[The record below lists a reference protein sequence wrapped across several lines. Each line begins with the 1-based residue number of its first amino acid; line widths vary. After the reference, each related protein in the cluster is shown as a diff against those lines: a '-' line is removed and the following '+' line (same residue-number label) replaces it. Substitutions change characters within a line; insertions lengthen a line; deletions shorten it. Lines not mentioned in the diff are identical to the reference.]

1 MLHHPVILIPKLVVL
16 IIIVAVLAAL
26 RSTLTPE
33 EFRVA
38 VAVAILGFALFLILF
53 WAVMLRFLKN
63 PNSWLSK
70 MMVLNDKQQAHE
82 GYRAASNEFEG
93 LAGARGKTLSAL
105 RPSGV
110 AMIDERRIPVQTEGD
125 FIPGGTDIEVVSVK
139 GSRVFVRVS
148 EGDSARPQTGQSS

>member
-1 MLHHPVILIPKLVVL
+1 MLHHPVILVPKLVVL
-16 IIIVAVLAAL
+16 IVIVAVLVAL
-26 RSTLTPE
+26 RSVLTPE

-53 WAVMLRFLKN
+53 WTVVLRFLKN
-63 PNSWLSK
+63 PDSRLSK
-70 MMVLNDKQQAHE
+70 MMVLNDKQQPHE
-82 GYRAASNEFEG
+82 GYRAASEEFEG

-110 AMIDERRIPVQTEGD
+110 AMIGDKRVPVQTEGD
-125 FIPGGTDIEVVSVK
+125 FIHVGTDIEVVSVK

-148 EGDSARPQTGQSS
+148 EGDSSRTKTGKSS